1 MTMNA
6 KEYLGQVALLDA
18 QINGAVA
25 DMQRWYDRATSI
37 TAQPK
42 TIVTYDEKTGKIT
55 KNIAPPSFGSGI
67 SDKVGES
74 VAEYVD
80 VELEADIKGLLQR
93 RREIIDTLRQVK
105 HKDRFSVLC
114 KSFVLNMT
122 NQEIADS
129 MDRSLTWVS
138 TTKSEAIRE
147 VEEILGLQKK

>member
-1 MTMNA
+1 MNA
-6 KEYLGQVALLDA
+6 REYLGQVALLDA
-18 QINGAVA
+18 QINGVIA

-42 TIVTYDEKTGKIT
+42 TIVSFDEKTGKIT
-55 KNIAPPSFGSGI
+55 KNIAPPSFGGGI

-80 VELEADIKGLLQR
+80 IELEADIKGLLQQR
-93 RREIIDTLRQVK
+93 QRIIDNMRKIK
-105 HKDRFSVLC
+105 HKDRFTVLC
-114 KSFVLNMT
+114 KAFVLNMT

-138 TTKSEAIRE
+138 TVKNDAIKE
-147 VEEILGLQKK
+147 MQEILEE